1 MNCTIE
7 IRTNIIPVFSNIE
20 ILPLLFKNIMHES
33 SINCETSFECI
44 HKRVIKTMLKPE
56 IIETSNLK
64 ARMNLHFQ

>member
-20 ILPLLFKNIMHES
+20 MFPFFKNIMHES
-33 SINCETSFECI
+33 PINCETSFECI
-44 HKRVIKTMLKPE
+44 DKRVIKMMFKPD
-56 IIETSNLK
+56 IIETSELK